1 MAGKEDKHETQVLLS
16 YHDRNCNNHVL
27 CRMDVEL
34 YQHGNPENR
43 ILGDHGVLDRLLC
56 DVSCYGKE

>member
-1 MAGKEDKHETQVLLS
+1 MAGKEDKHEIKVLLS
-16 YHDRNCNNHVL
+16 HHDRYCSNHIL
-27 CRMDVEL
+27 RRLDVEL
-34 YQHGNPENR
+34 HQHGNPENR